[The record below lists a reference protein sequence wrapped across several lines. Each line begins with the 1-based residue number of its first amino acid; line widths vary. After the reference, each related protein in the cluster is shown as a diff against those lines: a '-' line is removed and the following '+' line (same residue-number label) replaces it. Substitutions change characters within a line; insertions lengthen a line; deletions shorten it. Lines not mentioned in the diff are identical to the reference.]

1 MSYDLK
7 IKEAELKDIDAVIEI
22 AKRSFYKY
30 DLKKYG
36 MSFDLD
42 SVEATYK
49 GAVLHESQKLFI
61 AFHNDIV
68 VGGLQAVIIPTM
80 FNFNKRIIS
89 EFGMQADPNLSTI
102 KQSRIILSLIAHLED
117 YAKEKKIDLISFSI
131 SPEFD
136 ISQKLIKKNY
146 KLSDKVLIKEAY

>member
-49 GAVLHESQKLFI
+49 GAVW
-61 AFHNDIV
+61 
-68 VGGLQAVIIPTM
+68 GG
-80 FNFNKRIIS
+80 
-89 EFGMQADPNLSTI
+89 
-102 KQSRIILSLIAHLED
+102 
-117 YAKEKKIDLISFSI
+117 
-131 SPEFD
+131 
-136 ISQKLIKKNY
+136 Y
-146 KLSDKVLIKEAY
+146 KLLLSQQCLILIKELLVNLECKLIQIYQP

>member
-1 MSYDLK
+1 MSYDLE

-61 AFHNDIV
+61 
-68 VGGLQAVIIPTM
+68 T
-80 FNFNKRIIS
+80 S
-89 EFGMQADPNLSTI
+89 ENSM
-102 KQSRIILSLIAHLED
+102 
-117 YAKEKKIDLISFSI
+117 
-131 SPEFD
+131 
-136 ISQKLIKKNY
+136 KKNNLKIGGWQMRWTY
-146 KLSDKVLIKEAY
+146 IIFLQMSREHHIVGVEDND